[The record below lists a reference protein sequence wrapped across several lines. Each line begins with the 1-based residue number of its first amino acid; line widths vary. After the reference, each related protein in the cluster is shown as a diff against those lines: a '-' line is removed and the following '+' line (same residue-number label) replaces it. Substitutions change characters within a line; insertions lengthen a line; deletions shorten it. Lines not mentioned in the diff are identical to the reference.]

1 MPSLR
6 VPRVPAALGLL
17 AVCLA
22 AMVTVSLP
30 APAAAASIP
39 PWFSPNT
46 VVNGLP
52 AYSGLQPSLAVGA
65 SGTLYVA
72 YGGWGGPTTQFD
84 IFFSKSADGGRTWT
98 DALRVNNDAGGASQS
113 RPSLVLDSA
122 EYIYVLWT
130 DTRGGTTDIYF
141 SKSTNGGLAFPL
153 NTRVNDITVNFQVNG
168 DIAVDDTGLVLIH
181 AVWEDNRNAL
191 TTGPDIYYANSTDG
205 GSSFNPSARVNN
217 DAGAVEQ
224 ARPSVA
230 VASDRSVYAVW
241 DDPRNGGRGRDIF
254 FSKSTDLGGTWT
266 PNIFI
271 NDDSGGATQDTASV
285 AVDEV
290 GVLHVV
296 WVDYRNAATA
306 PDIYSTRSSN
316 GGNTF
321 TANAWVN
328 DDRGATWQNSPSL
341 SVNAGKVQAMW
352 SDGRAIG
359 STGIDVYTASFDG
372 VLWEENVRVN
382 DDTIFGNDQMS
393 PSVAVG
399 GGGDVFATWTD
410 ERVSGQDV
418 FFAVLDVHAPA
429 AATPA
434 SATVSQG
441 NLASFDGFASTD
453 NLGIA
458 TWEWDFGD
466 GTGAVGSAATH
477 VYPTPGAYTATLTVR
492 DRSGNADATSIAV
505 TVLDTVAPAA
515 RGGGDR
521 AVNEGQSVF
530 FDASASTDNVGV
542 TSYEWDF
549 GDGSTPSTDAAVSHD
564 YAAPGSYD
572 VTLTVQDEAGNAN
585 SVTMTVEVRAVSPKA
600 SELLG
605 AIQALWAAILVLAIL
620 LVIVG
625 FLAFENYRRGRPK
638 KVPGGSAPP
647 PPGAQEMHP
656 LPPPPPAP
664 PAP

>member
-1 MPSLR
+1 MAPKR
-6 VPRVPAALGLL
+6 APQVPVAIGLL
-17 AVCLA
+17 VVCLA
-22 AMVTVSLP
+22 TVAMVPLP
-30 APAAAASIP
+30 TSAAALTIP
-39 PWFSPNT
+39 PWFSPN
-46 VVNGLP
+46 VIVNGLP

-65 SGTLYVA
+65 TGTLYVA
-72 YGGWGGPTTQFD
+72 YGGWGGPTTQQD
-84 IFFSKSADGGRTWT
+84 IFFSRSADGGRTWT

-122 EYIYVLWT
+122 ENIYVLWT

-168 DIAVDDTGLVLIH
+168 DIAVDDTGLILIH

-230 VASDRSVYAVW
+230 VASDRSVYVLW
-241 DDPRNGGRGRDIF
+241 DDQRVGGRGRDIY

-266 PNIFI
+266 ANIFI
-271 NDDSGGATQDTASV
+271 NDDSLGATQDTASV

-290 GVLHVV
+290 GVIHVI
-296 WVDYRNAATA
+296 WIDSRNAATA
-306 PDIYSTRSSN
+306 PDIYTTRSSN
-316 GGNTF
+316 GGSTF

-328 DDRGATWQNSPSL
+328 DDGGATWQSSPSL

-352 SDGRAIG
+352 SDGRTIG
-359 STGIDVYTASFDG
+359 STGIDIYTASFDG
-372 VLWEENVRVN
+372 VLWGENVRVN
-382 DDTIFGNDQMS
+382 DDTIFANDQLS

-399 GGGDVFATWTD
+399 GGGDVFAAWTD

-418 FFAVLDVHAPA
+418 FSAVLDVHAPT

-434 SATVSQG
+434 SATVPQG
-441 NLASFDGFASTD
+441 GQTSFDGFASTD

-466 GTGAVGSAATH
+466 GTGEVGSAVTH
-477 VYPTPGAYTATLTVR
+477 TYSVPGAYTATLTVR
-492 DRSGNADATSIAV
+492 DRSGNADTASVAV
-505 TVLDTVAPAA
+505 TVLDTEVPTA
-515 RGGGDR
+515 RGGGNR
-521 AVNEGQSVF
+521 SVNEGQSVF
-530 FDASASTDNVGV
+530 FDAGASTDNIAV

-549 GDGSTPSTDAAVSHD
+549 GDGTNSTDAAVSHD
-564 YAAPGSYD
+564 YASVGTYD
-572 VTLTVQDEAGNAN
+572 VTLTVWDAAGNAN
-585 SVTMTVEVRAVSPKA
+585 TVTMTVQVRAANQS
-600 SELLG
+600 
-605 AIQALWAAILVLAIL
+605 LWAAIMILAIL

-625 FLAFENYRRGRPK
+625 FIAFENYRRSRLAK
-638 KVPGGSAPP
+638 KVSRGSAPP